1 MNTPGVTGGGRY
13 KGTPY
18 FDGGLFAIVAPFELT
33 GTELDMLRE
42 AAHTNWSAVRPEI
55 FGTLFEQSMDAGER
69 HAQGAHYTSQADIAR
84 VVVPTIVTP
93 WRERLTAAS
102 NIGDIEKLLAAMYH
116 FRVLDPACGSGNFL
130 YVAYR
135 EMRRL
140 EYEALA
146 MIADRRRS
154 ADVAAQRSLAY
165 VTPDHFA
172 GIDRNPFAV
181 EVAKVTMMLAKKLAA
196 DELDDNQQVLPLD
209 NLDNVI
215 IAADALFTPW
225 PKADAIIGNPPYLGR
240 RKMVDEL
247 GAAYNDRLQQRYP
260 DVGGVSDY
268 VCYWFP
274 LAHDRLPDGGR
285 AGLVATKTIRET
297 SSRKASLDYVTDHG
311 GVITEA
317 VSSQPWSG
325 DAVVHVSIVNWLKNG
340 DPGQQRV
347 LWLNN
352 TDLRLEVNYI
362 PASLQPG
369 IDVRRAAAL
378 PANQHPKVCFQ
389 GQTPGVTKG
398 FTLDATEREA
408 LIHRDPGAARYIHP
422 FLGGEELLHD
432 LTIDR
437 WVIDLPHLD
446 ALAAERDAPALMEHL
461 RR

>member
-1 MNTPGVTGGGRY
+1 
-13 KGTPY
+13 
-18 FDGGLFAIVAPFELT
+18 
-33 GTELDMLRE
+33 
-42 AAHTNWSAVRPEI
+42 
-55 FGTLFEQSMDAGER
+55 
-69 HAQGAHYTSQADIAR
+69 
-84 VVVPTIVTP
+84 
-93 WRERLTAAS
+93 
-102 NIGDIEKLLAAMYH
+102 
-116 FRVLDPACGSGNFL
+116 
-130 YVAYR
+130 
-135 EMRRL
+135 MRRL

-297 SSRKASLDYVTDHG
+297 SSRTASLDYVTDHG

-325 DAVVHVSIVNWLKNG
+325 DAAVHVSIVNWIKNG

-352 TDLRLEVNYI
+352 TDLRLEIDHI

-398 FTLDATEREA
+398 FTLDATERDV
-408 LIHRDPGAARYIHP
+408 LIRRDPGAARLDHNRSKQSI
-422 FLGGEELLHD
+422 LV
-432 LTIDR
+432 
-437 WVIDLPHLD
+437 WVWICVG
-446 ALAAERDAPALMEHL
+446 ALRVVEGRL
-461 RR
+461 